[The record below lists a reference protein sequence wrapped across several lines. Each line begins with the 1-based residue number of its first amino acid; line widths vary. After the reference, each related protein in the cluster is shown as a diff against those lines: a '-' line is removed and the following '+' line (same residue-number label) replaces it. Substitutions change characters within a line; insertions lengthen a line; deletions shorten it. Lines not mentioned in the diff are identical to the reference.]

1 VRSGSAGSRK
11 FIVVVLV
18 LAALGCAGSQRPDNG
33 AALRDIADRRAGKEV
48 VVEGTVTSVMPS
60 AEGPSGV
67 HERFILLIAQPGQR
81 VPVFVADNISI
92 ASAAPI
98 RRGDDVIVK
107 GELAFN
113 DFGPVIHWTHRDPR
127 FRHAPGFISVGGKVY
142 E

>member
-1 VRSGSAGSRK
+1 MKPATFVWLG
-11 FIVVVLV
+11 
-18 LAALGCAGSQRPDNG
+18 ALGMALILQTLGCSNATRPDNAG
-33 AALRDIADRRAGKEV
+33 ALRDIAAGRAGRQV
-48 VVEGTVTSVMPS
+48 VVEGTVTRVMPTS
-60 AEGPSGV
+60 AGPSGL
-67 HERFILLIAQPGQR
+67 HERFILLISQPGQR

-113 DFGPVIHWTHRDPR
+113 DSGPVIHWTHRDPR
-127 FRHAPGFISVGGKVY
+127 FRHAPGFISVGGKIY